1 MGLPVPSSFRQ
12 AHRVTLSTKGVS
24 SVRILVVDDEV
35 NLATA
40 IKRGLSAEG
49 FSVDL
54 AHDGEEAV
62 WAATEQ
68 AYDVIVL
75 DLMLPKLNGYKVVE
89 RLRQRGVWTPIL
101 MLTAKDGEYDQ
112 ADALDLGADDYL
124 TKPFS
129 FVVLVAH
136 IRALLRRIVS
146 ERPSVL
152 EVGNLTLDPVTRGV
166 SRDGDAIAL
175 TPREFAL
182 LEYFMRHPGQ
192 VATKSELIDHVWD
205 TSFDGPLNVV
215 EVYVGYLRR
224 KIDVPF
230 DVQSLTTV
238 RGFGYRLDPVG
249 TSTSDVG
256 STIDT

>member
-1 MGLPVPSSFRQ
+1 M
-12 AHRVTLSTKGVS
+12 
-24 SVRILVVDDEV
+24 RILVVDDEV

-40 IKRGLSAEG
+40 LQRGLAAEG
-49 FSVDL
+49 FSVDV
-54 AHDGEEAV
+54 AHDGEEAL

-68 AYDVIVL
+68 EYDLVVL

-89 RLRQRGVWTPIL
+89 RLRHRGVWTPIL

-136 IRALLRRIVS
+136 IRALLRRAVS
-146 ERPSVL
+146 ERPSIL
-152 EVGNLTLDPVTRGV
+152 EVGDLTLDPVTRVVARQGATI
-166 SRDGDAIAL
+166 SL

-182 LEYFMRHPGQ
+182 LEYLMRHPGE

-205 TSFDGPLNVV
+205 TNFDGPLNVV
-215 EVYVGYLRR
+215 EVYIGYLRK
-224 KIDVPF
+224 KIDAPF
-230 DVQSLTTV
+230 DVQSLATV

-249 TSTSDVG
+249 PSHSVSGTSTD
-256 STIDT
+256 I